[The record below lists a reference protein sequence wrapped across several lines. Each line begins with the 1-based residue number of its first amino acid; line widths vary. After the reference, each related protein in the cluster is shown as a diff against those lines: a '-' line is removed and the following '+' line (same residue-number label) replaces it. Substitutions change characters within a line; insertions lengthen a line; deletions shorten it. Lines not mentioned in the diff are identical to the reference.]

1 MNKIHALRR
10 WMQNRLSQDESGFTL
25 VELLMAIVIS
35 GIIVGGLASAFLVG
49 VKTTSAATTRLDES
63 HDAQLASAYFVADA
77 SSAASFSQT
86 APAAGSCAAG
96 LSNVV
101 SFQWTDS
108 GVAKSVYYVITG
120 SPSQLVRRY
129 CQNDV
134 LSSDVTLVKNLAST
148 LPTASCPPPEDPS
161 CGVTGTPADVQL
173 QVQETSGYTYT
184 LRASPRVNSSTG
196 GGLGGYAVY
205 VGGGGVTLKGNSTIS
220 AATGIVAVT
229 GGADCNSH
237 SSVTAPDGF
246 YGSDGGSCSPT
257 AGSPPPDPLGSLPD
271 PTVPG
276 TAASDSTHPN
286 STTCGSSMRTYQP
299 GHYTAA
305 SSLSNGC
312 LASGVYYFD
321 KNASLDG
328 VTSAAG
334 GVLIYMSGGD
344 LSLDGTT
351 TLSPMTTGS
360 DAGVTIF
367 MGRRNSGTIS
377 TNSTMTINGVTY
389 APAGELDLQSNNSN
403 VTSGGIN
410 VSTFQIKGN
419 GSGLIIT

>member
-1 MNKIHALRR
+1 
-10 WMQNRLSQDESGFTL
+10 
-25 VELLMAIVIS
+25 MAVVIS

-49 VKTTSAATTRLDES
+49 VKTTSAATTRLNES

-77 SSAASFSQT
+77 SSAASFSKS

-101 SFQWTDS
+101 SFQWTAS
-108 GVAKSVYYVITG
+108 GVPQSVYYVITG

-134 LSSDVTLVKNLAST
+134 LTKDVVLVKNLAST
-148 LPTASCPPPEDPS
+148 LPTVSCPPPEDPS

-173 QVQETSGYTYT
+173 QVQETTGYTYT

-205 VGGGGVTLKGNSTIS
+205 VGGGGITLKGNSTVS

-229 GGADCNSH
+229 GGTSCNGSG

-246 YGSDGGSCSPT
+246 FGSSGGSCSPSP
-257 AGSPPPDPLGSLPD
+257 GSPPPDPLASLPD
-271 PTVPG
+271 PAVPG
-276 TAASDSTHPN
+276 TAASDTTHPN
-286 STTCGSSMRTYQP
+286 STTCGSSMPTYQP
-299 GHYTAA
+299 GHYTAS
-305 SSLSNGC
+305 SSLSGC

-321 KNASLDG
+321 KNVSLSG
-328 VTSAAG
+328 VTSAPG

-367 MGRRNSGTIS
+367 MGRSNSGAIS

-389 APAGELDLQSNNSN
+389 APAGELDLQSNNAN

-410 VSTFQIKGN
+410 VQTFQIKGN